1 MKTYIMLGLTTLFLF
16 AGCGKDDDGSGG
28 TGFNIFSVQDDK
40 AFGAQMDSTILA
52 SPQEYPV
59 LSRSE
64 YPEAYAY
71 LEGMKETLLQS
82 QAVTYRDEF
91 EWKITI
97 INDDNTLNA
106 FCTPGG
112 YIYVYTGLIKYLDAG
127 YELAGV
133 VGHEIAHADRRHSTN
148 QLTKQYGISTL
159 ISIVLGNDPGLLA
172 EISTQLLALSFSRS
186 DEREADEYSV
196 RYMCP
201 SDYQADGAA
210 EFFAK
215 LIAEEQT
222 GGTPEFLSTHPS
234 PENRVEAIR
243 AFRQEFDCTG
253 TDQEDAEYASFVN
266 SLP

>member
-1 MKTYIMLGLTTLFLF
+1 MKKYLLISLTAAIII
-16 AGCGKDDDGSGG
+16 AGCGKDENGAGG
-28 TGFNIFSVQDDK
+28 TGFNIFSVEDDIT
-40 AFGAQMDSTILA
+40 FGKQMDSTILA
-52 SPQEYPV
+52 SPGEYPV
-59 LSRSE
+59 LSRTTYSD
-64 YPEAYAY
+64 AYDY
-71 LEGMKETLLQS
+71 LENMRDKLLQS
-82 QAVTYRDEF
+82 QAVTYRDRF

-97 INDDNTLNA
+97 IRDDNTLNA

-112 YIYVYTGLIKYLDAG
+112 YIYVYTGLIKYLDSE

-159 ISIVLGNDPGLLA
+159 LSIVLGNNPGLLA
-172 EISTQLLALSFSRS
+172 EISANLLALKFSRD
-186 DEREADEYSV
+186 DESEADEYSV

-201 SDYQADGAA
+201 TDYQADGAA

-234 PENRVEAIR
+234 PQNR
-243 AFRQEFDCTG
+243 
-253 TDQEDAEYASFVN
+253 
-266 SLP
+266 